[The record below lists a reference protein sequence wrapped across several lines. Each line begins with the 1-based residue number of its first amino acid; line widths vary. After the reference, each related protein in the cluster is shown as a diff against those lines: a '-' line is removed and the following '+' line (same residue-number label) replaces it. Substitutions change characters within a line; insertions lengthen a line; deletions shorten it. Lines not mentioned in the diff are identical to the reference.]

1 MEDVIVNKVAQSPL
15 ITIDLKDFY
24 PQPAE
29 YALFDMADFLY
40 ERLVLKEKDFRQKL
54 KEIEYLNY
62 KDKFL
67 GVFCSED
74 AVVPRWAY
82 LLVVTHFYPYVKNIF
97 FTDKKHLIECI
108 MNEKIS
114 ALDVAPYKDKLIV
127 IKGCSDIEIPVSA
140 YVLLTQRLMP
150 VAKSIMYGEPC
161 STVPLFKRK

>member
-1 MEDVIVNKVAQSPL
+1 MEDFIVNKVAQSPL

-24 PQPAE
+24 PQPRE
-29 YALFDMADFLY
+29 YELFDIADFLY
-40 ERLVLKEKDFRQKL
+40 ERLILKEKDFRQKL
-54 KEIEYLNY
+54 KEIEYSNY

-74 AVVPRWAY
+74 AIVPRWAY
-82 LLVVTHFYPYVKNIF
+82 LLVVTHFNPYVKDIF
-97 FTDKKHLIECI
+97 FADKKSLIECI
-108 MNEKIS
+108 MNEKIR
-114 ALDVAPYKDKLIV
+114 ALDVNLYKDKPIV
-127 IKGCSDIEIPVSA
+127 IKGCSDIEIPVST